1 MVIGL
6 QVQKVLKN
14 RISTGGTLKG
24 QTRETLAA
32 VPFVLPGLVLVLV
45 FIIYPMFFNIRIS
58 LSDYRIVDRAMD
70 FVGFKNY
77 MDLFTEP
84 QGRFWLAYRN
94 NLLYAAVTTP
104 FIMFFGLLSAVLI
117 NSLRRGRVFFRAG
130 FYLPVITSW
139 VIVGLV
145 FLYMFNNGRR
155 GLINYILVDVL
166 HILGDYVPWI
176 HKEWTGNLAIWT
188 LGVWKNIGW
197 AMIVYLAALQGIP
210 KDLYEAA
217 SIEGAGFAARLFR
230 ITIPAIRPTTFF
242 ILVNMLIGAFN
253 VFLQV
258 FVMTKG
264 NPNGRTSVLQY
275 LLYDRSFNLF
285 EFGQGAAI
293 GLIAGLTV
301 FLLTIVLNRVLKRE

>member
-1 MVIGL
+1 
-6 QVQKVLKN
+6 
-14 RISTGGTLKG
+14 
-24 QTRETLAA
+24 
-32 VPFVLPGLVLVLV
+32 
-45 FIIYPMFFNIRIS
+45 
-58 LSDYRIVDRAMD
+58 
-70 FVGFKNY
+70 
-77 MDLFTEP
+77 
-84 QGRFWLAYRN
+84 
-94 NLLYAAVTTP
+94 
-104 FIMFFGLLSAVLI
+104 MFFGFCHVLI
-117 NSLRRGRVFFRAG
+117 TVSGGGCFFRAG
-130 FYLPVITSW
+130 FYPPVTLL

-145 FLYMFNNGRR
+145 FLYMFNNGC
-155 GLINYILVDVL
+155 GLINYILVDIL
-166 HILGDYVPWI
+166 HILVTVPWI